1 MKKVLS
7 VLLATL
13 ILLGLC
19 VGCGNK
25 PEPDPSKDNDV
36 STGTSV
42 DENPVEPDDSTDAS
56 VDASVDESTDESTD
70 ESVDESTD
78 ESTDASA
85 DVSDDTTAA
94 DDTTATEDDKST
106 TKDDGK
112 KTTTKEDGKKTTT
125 KDDGKKTTTGKTGG
139 KTSKS
144 TKSTTKAVTKS
155 TTKAGTKSTT
165 KATTKSTTKAGTTTT
180 TTKGQAGPV
189 RTTKTNQ
196 TTTTTSMTK
205 TTVNTDNE
213 KTLFDQIPESL
224 SKQKLKMLI
233 WWPIMDG
240 DYEHTALFT
249 EKTGIKVTYETVN
262 AENYQTRLS
271 AMIMS
276 NNSPSCAA
284 MIAEWY
290 PQPITRGLLQ
300 PLKNVPGWDFTEDI
314 YATSLMDEFA
324 YMGEHYALTLKG
336 SVNPTFTVMFF
347 NRELMKQFGVVK
359 DPYQLWKEGNWNW
372 DTCLEV
378 AQKCTDTSKGMYG
391 MTITW
396 QYWWMVSAGQDFVEP
411 SKDGLVN
418 NIKNP
423 EILKAWTHAWR
434 MINEYK
440 VVDPT
445 FTGATPFYARTSA
458 MYAAGSYELQN
469 NQPTYPPA
477 MMEGTDWSV
486 VPFPSPAGQKPI
498 AVCDGT
504 VWGFPS
510 RVTGDKLQAAA
521 WLLRYWL
528 DDAQFK
534 EADFYTKEESWEV
547 MNWMWEQEIESFN
560 SMGILGYGGEY
571 NAANMQPYI
580 MGDGLAA
587 IKSNLDSWYGVAQS
601 NIEKIE
607 TEMPSPT

>member
-1 MKKVLS
+1 MKKILS

-42 DENPVEPDDSTDAS
+42 DENPVEPDDSTDE
-56 VDASVDESTDESTD
+56 SVDESIDESTD

-78 ESTDASA
+78 TTDESA
-85 DVSDDTTAA
+85 DVSDESNDASDVSGDESDA
-94 DDTTATEDDKST
+94 T

-112 KTTTKEDGKKTTT
+112 KTTTKEDGKKTT
-125 KDDGKKTTTGKTGG
+125 GKTSGKTTVKTTGKTSG
-139 KTSKS
+139 TNSKS
-144 TKSTTKAVTKS
+144 ATKTTKDSNK
-155 TTKAGTKSTT
+155 
-165 KATTKSTTKAGTTTT
+165 TTKSTTKSATKSTTKSTTST
-180 TTKGQAGPV
+180 TTKVPAGPI
-189 RTTKTNQ
+189 RTTKS
-196 TTTTTSMTK
+196 TTTSATTSMTK
-205 TTVNTDNE
+205 TTIDVNDN
-213 KTLFDQIPESL
+213 KTLFDEIPESL
-224 SKQKLKMLI
+224 SKQKVKMLI

-240 DYEHTALFT
+240 DYEHSALFT
-249 EKTGIKVTYETVN
+249 EETGIKVTYETVV
-262 AENYQTRLS
+262 ADNYQTRLS
-271 AMIMS
+271 AMIMG
-276 NNSPSCAA
+276 NNAPSCAA
-284 MIAEWY
+284 MVSDWY

-347 NRELMKQFGVVK
+347 NRDLMTQFGVVK

-372 DTCLEV
+372 DTCLEI
-378 AQKCTDTSKGMYG
+378 AQKCTNPSKGMYG

-396 QYWWMVSAGQDFVEP
+396 QYWWMVSAGQDFVVP
-411 SKDGLVN
+411 TKDGLVN
-418 NIKNP
+418 NVKNP
-423 EILKAWTHAWR
+423 EILKAWNHAWR

-469 NQPTYPPA
+469 NQPTYTPA
-477 MMEGTDWSV
+477 MMADANWSV

-498 AVCDGT
+498 ASCDGT

-521 WLLRYWL
+521 WFLRFWL
-528 DDAQFK
+528 DDTQFK
-534 EADFYTKEESWEV
+534 PADFYTKEESWEV

-571 NAANMQPYI
+571 SAANMQPYI

-587 IKSNLDSWYGVAQS
+587 IKSNLDSWYGVAQG

-607 TEMPSPT
+607 TEMPDPT

>member
-1 MKKVLS
+1 MKKILS

-42 DENPVEPDDSTDAS
+42 DENPVEPDDSTDE
-56 VDASVDESTDESTD
+56 SVDESTDESIDESTD

-78 ESTDASA
+78 ATDESTDAS
-85 DVSDDTTAA
+85 DVSGDESDA
-94 DDTTATEDDKST
+94 T

-125 KDDGKKTTTGKTGG
+125 KDDGKKTTTSKTSG

-144 TKSTTKAVTKS
+144 TTKTTKDSSK
-155 TTKAGTKSTT
+155 
-165 KATTKSTTKAGTTTT
+165 TTKSTTKSATKSTTKSTTST
-180 TTKGQAGPV
+180 TTKVPVGPI
-189 RTTKTNQ
+189 RTTKS
-196 TTTTTSMTK
+196 TTSKTSTTSMTK
-205 TTVNTDNE
+205 TTIDVSGE
-213 KTLFDQIPESL
+213 KTLFDEIPESL
-224 SKQKLKMLI
+224 SKQKVKMLI
-233 WWPIMDG
+233 WWPIMDA
-240 DYEHTALFT
+240 DYEHSALFT
-249 EKTGIKVTYETVN
+249 EETGIKVTYETVV
-262 AENYQTRLS
+262 ADNYQTRLS
-271 AMIMS
+271 AMIMG
-276 NNSPSCAA
+276 NNAPSCAA
-284 MIAEWY
+284 MVSSWY

-347 NRELMKQFGVVK
+347 NRDLMTQFGVVK

-372 DTCLEV
+372 DTCLEI
-378 AQKCTDTSKGMYG
+378 AQKCTNPSKGMYG

-396 QYWWMVSAGQDFVEP
+396 QYWWMVSAGQDFVVP
-411 SKDGLVN
+411 TNDGLVN
-418 NIKNP
+418 NVKNP
-423 EILKAWTHAWR
+423 EILKAWSHAWR

-469 NQPTYPPA
+469 NQPTYTPA
-477 MMEGTDWSV
+477 MMADANWSV

-498 AVCDGT
+498 ASCDGT

-521 WLLRYWL
+521 WFLRFWL
-528 DDAQFK
+528 DDTQFK
-534 EADFYTKEESWEV
+534 PADFYTKEESWEV

-571 NAANMQPYI
+571 SAANMQPYI

-587 IKSNLDSWYGVAQS
+587 IKSNLDSWYGVAQG

-607 TEMPSPT
+607 TEMPDPT